1 MSKLIMNGFIRVSN
15 VATPNIPA
23 LEAVTLTANEIL
35 L

>member
-1 MSKLIMNGFIRVSN
+1 MSKLITNGYISVSN
-15 VATPNIPA
+15 IATPNIPA